1 MTALIWRA
9 ECALVEA
16 RLWCNWRNALRWTI
30 GLRKVGGLWHWR
42 IGRIG
47 GSFYIRQR

>member
-1 MTALIWRA
+1 MTNLRKIGG
-9 ECALVEA
+9 
-16 RLWCNWRNALRWTI
+16 LWCNWRNALRWTI